1 MTEKIV
7 GSKMP
12 ANNGYGQNGDCS
24 ASSSIG
30 IAESSKLCGLDIG
43 VPHEALDRLVGTGM
57 PSDLAAFQGP
67 TGQERPISDTPFP
80 GTHGAVRQQDPQAV
94 FGAVAKQLPE
104 GDTYGDAQPVRK
116 P

>member
-43 VPHEALDRLVGTGM
+43 VPDEALDRLVSGGM

-80 GTHGAVRQQDPQAV
+80 ARMARCASKTR
-94 FGAVAKQLPE
+94 KLCS
-104 GDTYGDAQPVRK
+104 AQWPSNCRRAT
-116 P
+116 PTATRSL